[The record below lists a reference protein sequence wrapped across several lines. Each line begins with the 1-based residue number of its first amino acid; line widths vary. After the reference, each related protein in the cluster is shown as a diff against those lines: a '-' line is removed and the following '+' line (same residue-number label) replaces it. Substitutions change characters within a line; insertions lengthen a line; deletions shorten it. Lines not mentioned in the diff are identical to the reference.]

1 MHLCLQMDEYLYL
14 YLVTTG
20 VDVTIRFSP
29 GTWWGDLLPAV
40 VHLFWLTYIV
50 CIKYVHTQFLVHV
63 VLEVSELATRIAVL
77 IIGY

>member
-40 VHLFWLTYIV
+40 VHLF
-50 CIKYVHTQFLVHV
+50 
-63 VLEVSELATRIAVL
+63 LAHIYCV
-77 IIGY
+77 Y